1 MMIGKRNK
9 ENDVNPDRHLL
20 TMITKSLKEREK
32 RVAEEKNKTKK
43 KEPLRNVD
51 INKEISFNKK
61 ETEAIMEN
69 LMNRIVAK
77 PNLIA
82 DDSLNYKIEKIFNNH
97 MFQKMVE
104 NAEIFQDLSSTSFL
118 SSNQNTQVILTIN
131 IILLLLIASS
141 YLYYIVLF

>member
-1 MMIGKRNK
+1 MIGKRNK

-141 YLYYIVLF
+141 YLYFIVLF

>member
-141 YLYYIVLF
+141 YLYFIVLF